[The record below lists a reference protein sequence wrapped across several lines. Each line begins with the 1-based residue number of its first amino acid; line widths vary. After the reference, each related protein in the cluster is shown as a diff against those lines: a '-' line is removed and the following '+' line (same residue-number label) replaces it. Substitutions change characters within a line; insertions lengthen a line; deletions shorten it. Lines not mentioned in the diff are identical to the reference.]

1 MKTTPKKDSGLF
13 GNLFDLN
20 GDGKTDASEA
30 AFMFM
35 MFDEMQKEGDLQKQA
50 YAPPKKIRD
59 LDEIDIDEATVDLD
73 DLDMTGI

>member
-1 MKTTPKKDSGLF
+1 MKKQDQQKDSGLF

-35 MFDEMQKEGDLQKQA
+35 MFDEMQKEDDRQRQVCV
-50 YAPPKKIRD
+50 PQIRD
-59 LDEIDIDEATVDLD
+59 LDEINIDETTVDLD
-73 DLDMTGI
+73 DLDIPGI

>member
-1 MKTTPKKDSGLF
+1 MVRTMPQKDSGLF

-35 MFDEMQKEGDLQKQA
+35 IFDEMQKEDDRQRQA
-50 YAPPKKIRD
+50 CVPKIRD
-59 LDEIDIDEATVDLD
+59 LDEINIDETTVDLD
-73 DLDMTGI
+73 DLDIPGI